1 MENRKCEWVG
11 TECGHHATYTF
22 YKAVKY
28 FTKPPEGGAKENQNQ
43 KVATSAK
50 EGWKVLSLGQFFFV
64 KIWAGSDLLS
74 VAELQLLWE
83 DKTTG
88 QMMSSV
94 RLYFL
99 PEYTTD
105 GRQPHHGEDELVAV
119 AEKSV
124 LRVPD
129 LLDWLANPRTI
140 TWDRG
145 TRGAALRDCA
155 PPPLGVKDSSAP
167 PDQKLGPGPGLDLT
181 EVDRV
186 RTEIGDEPSLD
197 EPGVVVVSASQY
209 CRFRGV
215 LKRLDGS
222 QDKWLRN
229 SLIVA
234 LGGFAAK
241 TRNTFVMFAKEIFDY
256 PELEEHP
263 LLCNHL
269 APKLKGRPRKRRKI
283 KEGGGAPNSP
293 DGSEHE
299 SNSSEGSSSAL
310 QNNKMPLVPVRS
322 GSRKDL
328 LAILSQKNTKEETEF
343 LRKLIKFMEGRNT
356 PIERPP
362 MLGFKQIDLHMFFQ
376 KVIDL
381 GGYDGCVSKKAW
393 KSVYDELG
401 GNPQNTSAATCTRR
415 HYEKFLLSYE
425 KFAKNME
432 QDVHDAKPKLED
444 VSDKSDMFIKVFD
457 NDKMEYKHYEHN
469 QINTNG
475 MNGVKDIQN
484 ENLVQDFTKTS
495 LTKSEKQREGET
507 IQTTS
512 EITANENEE
521 TKKEIVESKPKEIY
535 TPKIGIKSLQLL
547 TEPKLVNNTG
557 KEDVKLKI
565 DDLIIIPNNIN
576 HVEEGGSALQNL
588 AKIASRYSS
597 LNKDKSRAQDFTSP
611 SPKKP
616 RIEDKPN
623 VAQPLPPTTIAK
635 KPSIPGLPSFPGVP
649 HSQSDLSNTAATS
662 LLQQFSMLS
671 PGMFPGWPGAP
682 TTTAPG
688 PTSSTPT
695 ITSNRNANSGWM
707 GSGYNL
713 DPAKIGQEGYNLLK
727 YYEQQLKALQQGTS
741 TGSPKLNGLK
751 ETSPSKKETK
761 SKEKSKVC
769 KPPPDTKRPPR
780 LIQTPCLYS
789 QTSSIYGS
797 PKSELQKAKDLVAK
811 STGGQTSTTS
821 KNESVLDLSSTSK
834 VDYKAPPPP
843 QPMLQPNF
851 NRQPESD
858 GILNLSRMDK
868 SSNPSTNSD
877 FTVDLSIRRNNVA
890 PQKAEVKASPFSAE
904 ALLSKPNSNIQK
916 NEMPKSLPPLSMGI
930 KGILETDSRKNSP
943 QSSPALPR
951 ASPALPRA
959 SPALPRASPAPSHHS
974 THSPAL
980 SDRPQVTSPWHLP
993 SQQTSHHSKLAASV
1007 TPNIRSTPNSSMS
1020 IFSSGYLPAS
1030 LSLPPTSSL
1039 PGLSTETTF
1048 SSLSSLSSSSLQPP
1062 SLPQGSN
1069 PYLSALMSPS
1079 LQGHPKPQM
1088 AGYPGINP
1096 LDPASQYYAALYQQQ
1111 MSAYQHAA
1119 TAAAL
1124 NPYGIRQGYPSPG
1137 ASAAAEMQALQQY
1150 KDMMT
1155 RAALGGSSAGLGG
1168 SANQAAAAAAAAMGV
1183 GSASQA
1189 AAMSA
1194 SAASAAA
1201 NPYAALYAGLMGYPS
1216 GFPGTRK
1223 DQ

>member
-28 FTKPPEGGAKENQNQ
+28 FTKPQEGGAKENQNQ
-43 KVATSAK
+43 KTTNSAK

-145 TRGAALRDCA
+145 TRGAALRDCD
-155 PPPLGVKDSSAP
+155 PPSQGAKDFAAP
-167 PDQKLGPGPGLDLT
+167 PDQKLGPGPGLDLS
-181 EVDRV
+181 EVDKV
-186 RTEIGDEPSLD
+186 RAEIGDEPSLD

-215 LKRLDGS
+215 LKRLDGA

-299 SNSSEGSSSAL
+299 SNSSEGSSSAI
-310 QNNKMPLVPVRS
+310 QNNKIPLVPARS

-425 KFAKNME
+425 KYAKNME
-432 QDVHDAKPKLED
+432 LDVEDAKTKLD
-444 VSDKSDMFIKVFD
+444 DISDKSDVCIKAFD
-457 NDKMEYKHYEHN
+457 NDKMESKQHEN
-469 QINTNG
+469 NRLNSNG
-475 MNGVKDIQN
+475 TNGVKDASS
-484 ENLVQDFTKTS
+484 ENMVQDFTKTS
-495 LTKSEKQREGET
+495 LCKSEKAREGEMFP
-507 IQTTS
+507 TTQ
-512 EITANENEE
+512 EKPGEDTME
-521 TKKEIVESKPKEIY
+521 TKKENVESKPKENY
-535 TPKIGIKSLQLL
+535 MPKIGIKSLQLL

-597 LNKDKSRAQDFTSP
+597 LNKDKSRAQDFASP

-623 VAQPLPPTTIAK
+623 VAQPLPPTTITK
-635 KPSIPGLPSFPGVP
+635 KAGIPGLPGLPGAA
-649 HSQSDLSNTAATS
+649 HGQSELSNTAATS
-662 LLQQFSMLS
+662 LLQQFSLLS
-671 PGMFPGWPGAP
+671 PGMFPGWPGAATP
-682 TTTAPG
+682 SAPA

-741 TGSPKLNGLK
+741 SPKLNGLK

-761 SKEKSKVC
+761 SKEKSKVS

-780 LIQTPCLYS
+780 LIQTPCPYS

-797 PKSELQKAKDLVAK
+797 PKSELQKAKDVVAK
-811 STGGQTSTTS
+811 SAGGQTSNSSRT
-821 KNESVLDLSSTSK
+821 ESVLDLSSTSK
-834 VDYKAPPPP
+834 VEYKAPPPP
-843 QPMLQPNF
+843 TPMLQPNF

-858 GILNLSRMDK
+858 GILNLSRSEK
-868 SSNPSTNSD
+868 PLNPSTNSD
-877 FTVDLSIRRNNVA
+877 FTVDLSIRRNNVT

-916 NEMPKSLPPLSMGI
+916 NESPKSLPPLSMGI

-993 SQQTSHHSKLAASV
+993 SQATSHHPKLAASV
-1007 TPNIRSTPNSSMS
+1007 TPNIRSTPSSSMS
-1020 IFSSGYLPAS
+1020 IYSSGYLPTS
-1030 LSLPPTSSL
+1030 MSLPPSSSL

-1048 SSLSSLSSSSLQPP
+1048 SSLSSLPSSSLQPS
-1062 SLPQGSN
+1062 SLQQGSN

-1079 LQGHPKPQM
+1079 LHGHPKPQM
-1088 AGYPGINP
+1088 PGYPGINP
-1096 LDPASQYYAALYQQQ
+1096 MDPASQYYAALYQQQ

-1124 NPYGIRQGYPSPG
+1124 SPYGIRQGYPSSG
-1137 ASAAAEMQALQQY
+1137 ASVAAEMQALQQY

-1168 SANQAAAAAAAAMGV
+1168 SANQAAAAAAAMGV
-1183 GSASQA
+1183 SSASQA

-1194 SAASAAA
+1194 SAASSAA

-1216 GFPGTRK
+1216 GFPGQRK